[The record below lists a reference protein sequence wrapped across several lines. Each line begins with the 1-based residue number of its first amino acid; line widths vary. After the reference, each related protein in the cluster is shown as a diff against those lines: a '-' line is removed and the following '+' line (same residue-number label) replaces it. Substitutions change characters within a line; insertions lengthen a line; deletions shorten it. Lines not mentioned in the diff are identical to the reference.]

1 MTTGFGPS
9 SCGIGVT
16 SAHSALSEIG
26 SCLELVDTSSSDDS
40 LILGLGSGNWL
51 NGFEEKIKPDEISK
65 RDEIDFLYFYFCT
78 VTNYFFAKL
87 PNVFEDAQ
95 TPTKN

>member
-16 SAHSALSEIG
+16 SAHSGLSQIG

-65 RDEIDFLYFYFCT
+65 RYEIDFLYFYFLQRDQL
-78 VTNYFFAKL
+78 FFCQIAKC
-87 PNVFEDAQ
+87 F
-95 TPTKN
+95 